1 MGGEGLSGQ
10 GPLQPWEMLG
20 GSGNEDGHRPRV
32 LLGLRSHLRPFYS
45 TQDPCP
51 LASQDLLLPDI
62 RTAQGKSQQVESG
75 TAHAQADEANHWD
88 ELQKNQALSGSELCS
103 VPTHSVLVFFLS
115 LYLYSRSDA
124 TFPLG
129 VGPETYSHIL
139 SMLSLTLTVILSKA
153 GCRDIEYIAEI
164 GHRMSLGK
172 LGNTKE
178 TGQEAGWGE
187 WGWGGLERQ
196 GDKRGIRSE
205 D

>member
-32 LLGLRSHLRPFYS
+32 LLGSRTLDHS

-88 ELQKNQALSGSELCS
+88 ELQKNQASSGSKLCS
-103 VPTHSVLVFFLS
+103 VPAHSVLGFFFFPAPLS
-115 LYLYSRSDA
+115 LLK
-124 TFPLG
+124 
-129 VGPETYSHIL
+129 V
-139 SMLSLTLTVILSKA
+139 
-153 GCRDIEYIAEI
+153 
-164 GHRMSLGK
+164 
-172 LGNTKE
+172 
-178 TGQEAGWGE
+178 
-187 WGWGGLERQ
+187 
-196 GDKRGIRSE
+196 
-205 D
+205 